1 MKTVIATTQF
11 YAIVTDE
18 TKNRIFIQLN
28 GFWTEEKIIDDYIIA
43 LNLAIAKMKPNF
55 TLVVN
60 LTKFKT
66 LPSELVSK
74 QQASM
79 RALVE
84 GGMYKVAEI
93 LPASAIAAMQ
103 LKASARSEQM
113 PNKQFATELD
123 GEKWLDEELK
133 KL

>member
-1 MKTVIATTQF
+1 MKTVIASTQF
-11 YAIVTDE
+11 YTLITDE

-28 GFWTEEKIIDDYIIA
+28 GFWTEEKIINDYGLA
-43 LNLAIAKMKPNF
+43 LDQAIAKMKPNF

-66 LPSELVSK
+66 LPSELVPK

-79 RALVE
+79 RALAE

-103 LKASARSEQM
+103 LKTSTRSEQM
-113 PNKQFATELD
+113 PNKQFATEKD